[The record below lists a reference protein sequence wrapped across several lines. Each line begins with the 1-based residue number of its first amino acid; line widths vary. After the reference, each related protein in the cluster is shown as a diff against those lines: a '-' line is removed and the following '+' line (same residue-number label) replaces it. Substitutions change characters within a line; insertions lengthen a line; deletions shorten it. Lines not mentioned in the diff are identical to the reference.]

1 MDHITDLTEAGP
13 ISMHPWESL
22 ESEGSD
28 GDHEY
33 PGDDGDMLLD
43 DEEER
48 KAILKLVKAAQAG
61 TAAAEGS
68 SSKNTESSIKAS
80 TQQECHMQP
89 VKLMLQAEAEAR
101 KQAFNARHLKAAKDK
116 ESAVKNRTRRE
127 AEKAGNRSL
136 PIQISDDDDDV
147 PTPRPRR
154 AKRAGKFVE
163 PARTFRFLN
172 LPAELRNKVYCILL
186 TNFEP
191 IEMTRSRRTK
201 GLQAEKFALA
211 KTAKARS
218 KVKRYFLEILQTNK
232 QIHNEATMIMYG
244 MNVFKFR
251 SDPKA
256 GYLDLKDFLPEKYLR
271 KLRRVKISVIS
282 AEAKSEQDKW
292 VADMLN
298 NTFSKDMITLET
310 FELTWFAWKKYR
322 LTADGVLC
330 QALLNMD
337 VERAF
342 TIHIKGDARM
352 ETAMLTELT
361 TKVKTRKMQIHR
373 PVFEDQKAGK
383 NVELSDDE

>member
-1 MDHITDLTEAGP
+1 MEPTGDLTRDSLT
-13 ISMHPWESL
+13 SMYPVHSS
-22 ESEGSD
+22 ESESNNSENDYPGSD
-28 GDHEY
+28 WEKV
-33 PGDDGDMLLD
+33 LD
-43 DEEER
+43 EEEER
-48 KAILKLVKAAQAG
+48 KAILKLVKAAQVG
-61 TAAAEGS
+61 AAVTEGS
-68 SSKNTESSIKAS
+68 SEDTTSSNKS
-80 TQQECHMQP
+80 GTQQGCHMQP

-101 KQAFNARHLKAAKDK
+101 TKAFNARQLKAAKDMK
-116 ESAVKNRTRRE
+116 SDTKKRARRLS
-127 AEKAGNRSL
+127 EKAGEGSK
-136 PIQISDDDDDV
+136 IIEISDDSDIA
-147 PTPRPRR
+147 PPRARR
-154 AKRAGKFVE
+154 AKRAAKS
-163 PARTFRFLN
+163 PAPKRFFRFLD

-186 TNFEP
+186 TNVEP
-191 IEMTRSRRTK
+191 IEMTRSRKTK

-218 KVKRYFLEILQTNK
+218 RVKRYFLEILQTNK

-256 GYLDLKDFLPEKYLR
+256 GYLDLKDFLPEKYLS

-282 AEAKSEQDKW
+282 GRNNSEQDKL
-292 VADMLN
+292 VAEMLN
-298 NTFSKDMITLET
+298 NTFPKDKITLET
-310 FELTWFAWKKYR
+310 FELTWYAGKKYR

-373 PVFEDQKAGK
+373 PVFEVLKDGK
-383 NVELSDDE
+383 KVELSDDE